1 MRLRGKRILLVAGA
15 EVRVASALVLL
26 RIVRQI
32 LRDEERR
39 CFVRQLNIAMRTD
52 FKVAVTFTSLE
63 ISGEN
68 RVSFFLR
75 RAVGRDAS
83 APWEEQA
90 PAGCVLV
97 LSSVVR
103 SRRLRKRVPV
113 PARKFLRWD
122 KGKVFITSRYCTLV
136 PAVLFERNFVRV

>member
-1 MRLRGKRILLVAGA
+1 M
-15 EVRVASALVLL
+15 LL

-68 RVSFFLR
+68 RVWFFLR

-122 KGKVFITSRYCTLV
+122 KERYLLPRGTVRSYQLYSSKGTSYE
-136 PAVLFERNFVRV
+136 FEKRDENSHTV

>member
-1 MRLRGKRILLVAGA
+1 M
-15 EVRVASALVLL
+15 LL

-68 RVSFFLR
+68 RVWFFLR

-122 KGKVFITSRYCTLV
+122 KGIRYLLPRGTVRSYQLYSSKGTSYE
-136 PAVLFERNFVRV
+136 FEKRDENSHTV